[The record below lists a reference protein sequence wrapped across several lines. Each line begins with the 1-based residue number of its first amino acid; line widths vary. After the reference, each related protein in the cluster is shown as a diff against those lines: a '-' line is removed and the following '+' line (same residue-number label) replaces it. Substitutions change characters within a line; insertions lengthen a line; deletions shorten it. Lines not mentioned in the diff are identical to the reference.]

1 MTPTSRLGTFVL
13 LCSILFGCAE
23 PEPVE
28 PTPGLFALTGARLIL
43 GTDEDV
49 IEDGV
54 LVIRDGW
61 IAAVGSIEETEVPV
75 DATLIDVSGKTIMP
89 GMINA
94 HGHVNNVRGLESDP
108 SFYTEE
114 HVERQL
120 ARYARYGVT
129 TVLSLG
135 SGGKAGISV
144 RDRQNQSTE
153 YARLYLSGPV
163 VTGNSPEEAIE
174 QVDAVADLGVD
185 IIKIRVDDSLG
196 TAEKMRPEVYQ
207 AIINRAHSRNLRVAS
222 HLYYL
227 EDAKELLTAG
237 TDFIAHSIRDQPI
250 DEDLISLM
258 LEHDVCYCPT
268 LMREVS
274 TFVYETR
281 PDWFDDPFFLKE
293 VDPAVLQ
300 TLESVDYQEEVR
312 SRSSTQVY
320 KEALAMAQRNLKA
333 LADRGVRI
341 AMGTDS
347 GPAARFQGY
356 FEHGELDLMAEAG
369 LSSMQILNS
378 ATSEA
383 ARCLRVDDKIGSL
396 ESGKWADFV
405 VLGANPIENIQNTR
419 SIESVWIGGRTI
431 QD

>member
-1 MTPTSRLGTFVL
+1 
-13 LCSILFGCAE
+13 
-23 PEPVE
+23 
-28 PTPGLFALTGARLIL
+28 
-43 GTDEDV
+43 
-49 IEDGV
+49 
-54 LVIRDGW
+54 
-61 IAAVGSIEETEVPV
+61 
-75 DATLIDVSGKTIMP
+75 
-89 GMINA
+89 
-94 HGHVNNVRGLESDP
+94 
-108 SFYTEE
+108 
-114 HVERQL
+114 
-120 ARYARYGVT
+120 
-129 TVLSLG
+129 
-135 SGGKAGISV
+135 
-144 RDRQNQSTE
+144 
-153 YARLYLSGPV
+153 
-163 VTGNSPEEAIE
+163 
-174 QVDAVADLGVD
+174 
-185 IIKIRVDDSLG
+185 
-196 TAEKMRPEVYQ
+196 
-207 AIINRAHSRNLRVAS
+207 
-222 HLYYL
+222 
-227 EDAKELLTAG
+227 
-237 TDFIAHSIRDQPI
+237 
-250 DEDLISLM
+250 M

-312 SRSSTQVY
+312 SRPSTQVY

>member
-23 PEPVE
+23 PELVE
-28 PTPGLFALTGARLIL
+28 PTPGLFALTGAHLIL
-43 GTDEDV
+43 GTDEIV

-54 LVIRDGW
+54 LVIRDGL
-61 IAAVGSIEETEVPV
+61 IVAVGSLDETEVPV

-120 ARYARYGVT
+120 ARYARYGIT

-135 SGGKAGISV
+135 SGGEAGVAV
-144 RDRQNQSTE
+144 RDRQNHLTE

-207 AIINRAHSRNLRVAS
+207 AIIDRAHSRNLRVAS

-227 EDAKELLTAG
+227 EDAKALLTAG

-250 DEDLISLM
+250 DEELISLI
-258 LEHDVCYCPT
+258 LEHDVCYSPT

-281 PDWFDDPFFLKE
+281 PDWFDDPFFRKE
-293 VDPAVLQ
+293 VDPAVVQ
-300 TLESVDYQEEVR
+300 ILESVDYQEEVR
-312 SRSSTQVY
+312 SRPSTKVY
-320 KEALAMAQRNLKA
+320 KEALVMAQRNLKA
-333 LADRGVRI
+333 LADNGVRI

-369 LSSMQILNS
+369 LSSMQILRS

-383 ARCLRVDDKIGSL
+383 ARCLQVDDKIGSL

-405 VLGANPIENIQNTR
+405 VLGANPLENIHNTR
-419 SIESVWIGGRTI
+419 SIESVWIGGSAI